1 VLLRQVRG
9 SDKEMTMNIQTNTDQ
24 RRPIWLNASSGDFEV
39 FRSIVGQTTR
49 QTDVPFATEVIRNIP
64 IYDGANV
71 DAAALRTDDR
81 QSLMEEWANVFAQG
95 AGIVV
100 IRQAMTDPS
109 VIDRA
114 SDVFDQIILEE
125 KAAAI
130 GGGDHFAK
138 PGAND
143 RIWNSLE
150 KHCLADPAN
159 FAAYYSCPTVALAAE
174 AWLGPAYQM
183 TAQVNR
189 VNPGGAAQT
198 PHRDY
203 HLGFMNAARMAQFP
217 AHIHAVSPVLTLQG
231 GIAHCDMPV
240 ETGPTQLLPFSQQFF
255 EGYLAFSRPE
265 FQAYF
270 AENYV
275 QLPLNKGDVVFF
287 NPAVMHGAGTNHT
300 TDRFRLVNLLQ
311 VSSAFG
317 RAMETVNRTRM
328 VKALFPVLQS
338 AGASVNV
345 ANVIAASAEGYPFP
359 TNLDRNPPI
368 GGLAPKTQAD
378 HMREALAD
386 GWTEARFFAA
396 LGDLEHKNLA

>member
-1 VLLRQVRG
+1 
-9 SDKEMTMNIQTNTDQ
+9 MNIQTNTDQ

-150 KHCLADPAN
+150 KHCLADPQI
-159 FAAYYSCPTVALAAE
+159 SPPT
-174 AWLGPAYQM
+174 
-183 TAQVNR
+183 
-189 VNPGGAAQT
+189 
-198 PHRDY
+198 
-203 HLGFMNAARMAQFP
+203 
-217 AHIHAVSPVLTLQG
+217 IAVRLSPWQPR
-231 GIAHCDMPV
+231 H
-240 ETGPTQLLPFSQQFF
+240 
-255 EGYLAFSRPE
+255 
-265 FQAYF
+265 
-270 AENYV
+270 
-275 QLPLNKGDVVFF
+275 
-287 NPAVMHGAGTNHT
+287 
-300 TDRFRLVNLLQ
+300 
-311 VSSAFG
+311 
-317 RAMETVNRTRM
+317 
-328 VKALFPVLQS
+328 
-338 AGASVNV
+338 
-345 ANVIAASAEGYPFP
+345 
-359 TNLDRNPPI
+359 
-368 GGLAPKTQAD
+368 GLARPT
-378 HMREALAD
+378 R
-386 GWTEARFFAA
+386 
-396 LGDLEHKNLA
+396 